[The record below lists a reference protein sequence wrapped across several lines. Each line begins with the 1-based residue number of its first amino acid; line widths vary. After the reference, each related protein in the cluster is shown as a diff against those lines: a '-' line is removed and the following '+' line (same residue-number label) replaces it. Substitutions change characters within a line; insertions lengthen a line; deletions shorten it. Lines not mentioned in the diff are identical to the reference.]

1 VDDTLWEDNMP
12 LFQNLMDRTH
22 DAEETAR
29 AALEAAQR
37 LEAHHANLMRRAR
50 EAEEAA
56 EMALATARRLEG
68 HQALRKAYAEDR
80 LARLEG
86 AIRALARRVKALEAA
101 LNAHA
106 QAQAEDRALD
116 RARRLEMARVELE
129 DLAPRVF
136 AKRGGDVDVLVA
148 ADQLRALLDQGRLE
162 DVEPVLARWRAE
174 VGG

>member
-1 VDDTLWEDNMP
+1 MGIIL
-12 LFQNLMDRTH
+12 NLMERTR
-22 DAEETAR
+22 ALEEVAETALDR
-29 AALEAAQR
+29 V
-37 LEAHHANLMRRAR
+37 
-50 EAEEAA
+50 
-56 EMALATARRLEG
+56 RRLEG
-68 HQALRKAYAEDR
+68 HHALRKAYAEDR
-80 LARLEG
+80 LARLET
-86 AIRALARRVKALEAA
+86 AIRALARRVRALEAA
-101 LNAHA
+101 LHA
-106 QAQAEDRALD
+106 QVQAQAEDRAQD

>member
-1 VDDTLWEDNMP
+1 MP

-22 DAEETAR
+22 DAEEAAR

-37 LEAHHANLMRRAR
+37 LEAHHANLMRRAC

-80 LARLEG
+80 LARLEM
-86 AIRALARRVKALEAA
+86 AIRTLARRVKALEAA

-106 QAQAEDRALD
+106 QAQEEARAQD
-116 RARRLEMARVELE
+116 RARRLEMAKAELE
-129 DLAPRVF
+129 DLAPRLF
-136 AKRGGDVDVLVA
+136 AKRGGDADVLVA
-148 ADQLRALLDQGRLE
+148 ADQLRALLAQGRLE
-162 DVEPVLARWRAE
+162 EVEPVLARWKGE